1 MSYQEVCIFIIC
13 PQIIKKKV
21 DNFEPGK
28 MIPSCQ
34 LNAMFGL
41 FEAPSESTEKVPPL
55 RYCVKL
61 LGAKKPYDMFTIIL
75 STTTTT
81 INHVIEKKG

>member
-1 MSYQEVCIFIIC
+1 
-13 PQIIKKKV
+13 
-21 DNFEPGK
+21 

-41 FEAPSESTEKVPPL
+41 FEAPSESTKKVPPL

-75 STTTTT
+75 STTTT
-81 INHVIEKKG
+81 INNDIEKKGTLTSC